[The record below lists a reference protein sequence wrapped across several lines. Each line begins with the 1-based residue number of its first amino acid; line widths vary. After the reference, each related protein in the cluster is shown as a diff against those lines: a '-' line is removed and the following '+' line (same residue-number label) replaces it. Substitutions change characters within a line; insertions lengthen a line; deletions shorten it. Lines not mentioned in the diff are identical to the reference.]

1 MPDAESKVYQKV
13 LFNAADIKMKIK
25 HLLIFLLSNFTC
37 FVYGQKVN
45 VVNTNDSL
53 SVRKKTLSEFKKDV
67 SISGNDSLP
76 YRILYPKNYNKKK
89 QYPLVVFLAGDG
101 ERGNDNEKQLYAIPN
116 ALIDKAGREKY
127 PCFILAPQCPPKR
140 LWVRFPNFPESLQA
154 TAEPTFP
161 AKWTFELLGHLTKQ
175 LPINQQRIYITGYS
189 GGGEGTFDF
198 LTRRPDFF
206 AAAIPICSVSDTA
219 KANSIHPI
227 AIWAF
232 HGDKDEINNVRYS
245 QLMIAALKKCGGQP
259 KYTEYAGMG
268 HNIVNKAYTEPGLFD
283 WLFSQKK

>member
-1 MPDAESKVYQKV
+1 MPNAESKVDQKIIR
-13 LFNAADIKMKIK
+13 NAADLKMTFK
-25 HLLIFLLSNFTC
+25 HFILFLLSNFTC
-37 FVYGQKVN
+37 FVYGQKVG

-53 SVRKKTLSEFKKDV
+53 AIRKKALSAFKKDV
-67 SISGNDSLP
+67 YISGNDSLQ
-76 YRILYPKNYNKKK
+76 YCLLYPLNYNKKK

-116 ALIDKAGREKY
+116 ALIDNAGRIKY
-127 PCFILAPQCPPKR
+127 PCFILAPQCPQKR

-161 AKWTFELLGHLTKQ
+161 AKWTFELLDQLTKQ
-175 LPINQQRIYITGYS
+175 LPVNKQRIYITGYS

-198 LTRRPDFF
+198 LTRRSDFF

-219 KANSIHPI
+219 KANSIHSI

-232 HGDKDEINNVRYS
+232 HGDKDEINNVKYS
-245 QLMIAALKKCGGQP
+245 RLIITAIKKYGGHP
-259 KYTEYAGMG
+259 KYSEYAGMG
-268 HNIVNKAYTEPGLFD
+268 HNIINKAYAEPGLFD